1 MSAARELLTDAYETS
16 LQALQSPEQWWQV
29 LILALAG
36 LVAWLIA
43 RLLRKKIAEH
53 VADESSSAALAR
65 AELANRI
72 TLPTV
77 LGLLC
82 LLAAGVFRGSDFPHG
97 MLFVAGELAL
107 ALVAIQLL
115 AAAMKR
121 IIKPGPL
128 LVTFDHIIPWIVWFA
143 VAMHLLGWTEPL
155 AGVLDSIG
163 IPLGKSRVSLLDLLK
178 AAVTLLLFTIGA
190 AYLSQLASRR
200 IMAIGD
206 IGIGLRVGITKFV
219 KLVLYVLAG
228 VLALDA
234 VGVNLGALTVF
245 GGALGIGLGFG
256 LQRITANFVSGFII
270 IADRSIRQGD
280 VITIGERLGVVRELR
295 ARYIVVQDRDG
306 VDTLIPN
313 ENVISSEVI
322 NWSYADSAIRLK
334 LPIQISYADNPRQA
348 LAILDKAADNHP
360 RVQKTPAPA
369 SRLMSFGDNGIDLEL
384 RFWIRDPQ
392 DGVNNVRSDLYLDI
406 WDMFQ
411 DAGITIPFPQRDLH
425 LPRDW
430 PRTAISEE
438 PH

>member
-1 MSAARELLTDAYETS
+1 
-16 LQALQSPEQWWQV
+16 
-29 LILALAG
+29 
-36 LVAWLIA
+36 
-43 RLLRKKIAEH
+43 
-53 VADESSSAALAR
+53 
-65 AELANRI
+65 
-72 TLPTV
+72 
-77 LGLLC
+77 
-82 LLAAGVFRGSDFPHG
+82 
-97 MLFVAGELAL
+97 
-107 ALVAIQLL
+107 
-115 AAAMKR
+115 MKR

-155 AGVLDSIG
+155 AGALDSIG